1 MFSANTVIGQ
11 TGSFLKEQGQE
22 ASGVEFKW
30 PAEGLTS
37 VPDWIYTSPEIYQR
51 EIERIFHGRTWNFV
65 ALEAEIPNPG
75 DYKRSFVGPTP
86 VVVSRNT
93 DGTVHVFEN
102 RCAHRGVEFCR
113 SHLGNNKEFV
123 CPYHSWS
130 YDLTGNL
137 QGIPF
142 KRGVKGEGG
151 GMPKD
156 FKNAE
161 HGLMKLHVATLH
173 GVVFASFAADMEP
186 LEEYLTPEILKD
198 FEVVFKDRKL
208 KILGYYRNELPGNWK
223 LYHENLKDPYHAT
236 LLHSFLV
243 TFGLMVAGSKNGMI
257 SDPQGRHGTLASAK
271 PDNVATALDDETKK
285 EMRAYREDFKLED
298 GRFLD
303 YVREF
308 DSPWSVTMQTI
319 WPNLIVQREL
329 NTLGIRHIV
338 PNGPHGQ
345 IMLWTMFGY
354 ETDTEEM
361 TRHRLRQGNLMGPS
375 GFLGLEDN
383 EAIKFLQE
391 GLRRSPSDRGVLK
404 LGGDTTGSTTSVI
417 DEAAIRGMYRYY
429 RQEMDL

>member
-11 TGSFLKEQGQE
+11 TGTFLKERPQPE
-22 ASGVEFKW
+22 SGTQFTW
-30 PAEGLTS
+30 PAEGLNA
-37 VPDWIYTSPEIYQR
+37 VPDWVYTSPEIYQR
-51 EIERIFHGRTWNFV
+51 EVERIFHGRTWNFV
-65 ALEAEIPNPG
+65 ALEAEVPNPG

-93 DGTVHVFEN
+93 DGSVHVFEN

-113 SHLGNNKEFV
+113 SHRGNNKEFV

-161 HGLMKLHVATLH
+161 HGLKKLHVAALH
-173 GVVFASFAADMEP
+173 GVVFASYAADMEP
-186 LEEYLTPEILKD
+186 LEAYLSPEILKD
-198 FEVVFKDRKL
+198 FEVVFKGRKL

-243 TFGLMVAGSKNGMI
+243 TFGLLVAGSKNAMI
-257 SDPQGRHGTLASAK
+257 ADPTGRHGTMASAK
-271 PDNVATALDDETKK
+271 PDNVAEALDEATKS
-285 EMRAYREDFKLED
+285 EMRAYREDFKLAD

-329 NTLGIRHIV
+329 NTLGIRQIV
-338 PNGPHGQ
+338 PNGPHSQ
-345 IMLWTMFGY
+345 IMLWTMFGFD
-354 ETDTEEM
+354 TDTPEM
-361 TRHRLRQGNLMGPS
+361 TSHRLRQGNLMGPS

-391 GLRRSPSDRGVLK
+391 GVRRSGPGVGVLR
-404 LGGDTTGSTTSVI
+404 LGGEHAGTTKSLI
-417 DEAAIRGMYRYY
+417 DEAAIRGMYRHY
-429 RQEMDL
+429 REEMGL